1 MGASDKAS
9 CVMDSLSPRQA
20 GRQTAAAAQ
29 AGAQA
34 LAASP
39 RLASSLWDEAFSNQ
53 LYHSYLHLSYSR
65 QMPIY

>member
-39 RLASSLWDEAFSNQ
+39 RLVSVG
-53 LYHSYLHLSYSR
+53 
-65 QMPIY
+65 